1 MVAKDY
7 ARLKLEE
14 LNASECVSDA
24 STNLKHE
31 LSEALSE
38 AELASTQYDGNTR
51 YCGPRCAFNIG
62 ELLGVNILVLT
73 SSDEEAL
80 GVTVSVSLTSHE
92 LGHGMSTLSS
102 TVILWLQGDHW
113 RAVVATQPMTVL
125 LDRTASLAIS
135 DTFFVGTLISPRL
148 VPCLPIRCISPAN
161 VVQLAHDVGVTSVTS
176 ATVLIVI

>member
-14 LNASECVSDA
+14 LNASECVSEA

-31 LSEALSE
+31 SSEALD
-38 AELASTQYDGNTR
+38 ELAPTQYDGSR
-51 YCGPRCAFNIG
+51 YCGPRCAFIIG
-62 ELLGVNILVLT
+62 ELLRVNIVVLT
-73 SSDEEAL
+73 SSDEEAM

-135 DTFFVGTLISPRL
+135 DTFFVGTFISPRL
-148 VPCLPIRCISPAN
+148 VPCLPIRCISPVLKYR
-161 VVQLAHDVGVTSVTS
+161 VVPCAL
-176 ATVLIVI
+176 VIDPTHL